1 MGGTPRR
8 RKEHG
13 TLRGPCRG
21 YAPRCKPTPPL
32 PSHGQ
37 PTTHS
42 MTLQGRH
49 RGGGPRASG
58 PRSAGAGARRTYG
71 VCHSGLVADRAGRG
85 PLDVALCLCSVPVCG
100 SPRPSRKCA
109 LRSGCKMPDAPL
121 VQSSDPLVTKE
132 MPGQGAGD
140 PGGDAARQAYSP
152 FPSAKRG
159 AWLTQAPPGVRLAAR
174 VNRNCQ
180 HVHML
185 HCQSTSTK

>member
-1 MGGTPRR
+1 MYQARTAATGHDGMVRGRFHWAVVGGGRGAVGGHTTAPAGTRDATP
-8 RKEHG
+8 K
-13 TLRGPCRG
+13 LRGSCRG

-42 MTLQGRH
+42 IPLRGRH

-71 VCHSGLVADRAGRG
+71 VCHSGLVADRAGR
-85 PLDVALCLCSVPVCG
+85 LCLYSACAHDAL
-100 SPRPSRKCA
+100 SRKCA
-109 LRSGCKMPDAPL
+109 HRSGCKMPDASL

-132 MPGQGAGD
+132 LPGQGTGD
-140 PGGDAARQAYSP
+140 PGGDAARQASSP

-159 AWLTQAPPGVRLAAR
+159 TWLTQAPP
-174 VNRNCQ
+174 
-180 HVHML
+180 
-185 HCQSTSTK
+185 